1 MYKMKKQLA
10 VLLSAAMLTGTLG
23 MSAPYSVTAEASGI
37 QKEIYISPAG
47 DDAAGDGSQEKPYAS
62 LEKAKSEV
70 QKINSDMTGDIYVYL
85 DGGEYY
91 MDKTVEFGPE
101 DSGTNGHQIIYASQ
115 DGVASAK
122 LIGGRPLDNSN
133 WELVQSEGAN
143 DADLPAEARGH
154 VYKMNVGTEQ
164 SFNTLYV
171 NDRRATQARY
181 PNLDQYPGFTAALTP
196 YLFTAGGGM
205 HDLQWKEGDLP
216 QQVIDGLSN
225 AAARG
230 DLDASIYMWDGGY
243 WDWMTDTIPLKGIDP
258 AQRRLH
264 YKDEEIDL
272 DGSARYR
279 PKYTTGN
286 NARYFLQGNLALL
299 DQEGEYYYNKT
310 TGDLYYYPTG
320 NIEDQQVIIPLV
332 KEVIR
337 AEGKG
342 RDAKV
347 SNLTFR
353 GIEMKDTESTDWY
366 AYGWNAK
373 DTGAALGFWPNES
386 KGSTQP
392 SYCEQREQNDF
403 RYGVITLKNTDGIR
417 IEACHLTNS
426 GMFGIAMY
434 DANTNALIENSL
446 IDYTG
451 HGGINMDGGYPG
463 LAGDENGN
471 GYARDNMVKNVLIH
485 DIGELI
491 GQASG
496 LTVQQVSH
504 STFSN
509 IEVYNSPR
517 RGIFTTG
524 GTSREKNGADKNYDA
539 MKHLYTHS
547 NLYEYCYI
555 HDCQQDGGDDGA
567 FFGCMLFHGNEDGKG
582 KPNII
587 NQMVIDST
595 GANPTMKDLSPNNM
609 NLDMGCSGFELHNVK
624 SVNPMNFNIEVNT
637 ILQYKDD
644 ILFDN
649 VNIDYGTMVN
659 HLAEFDDS
667 KMEYDKIGLT
677 EGFPIEYMDEKQTS
691 EKPDDIYFEDD
702 FEKGIQKR
710 KWTFRNAQPEI
721 TTEWMS
727 EDPFV
732 GKQGLIVN
740 QNSVLSRTF
749 QDQLNKTVTVKMF
762 DRQTR
767 NMAGYDSGVQNSANA
782 LSYVSTGTKE
792 EMYGLGIEWGKW
804 DYYYMN
810 INGEKIPTNVPRLFG
825 WHELKFDYST
835 PGTLQMYIDDTLV
848 KEVNSSGFD
857 TLDIGSDA
865 GKGIVYYDE
874 AMIYGGVEAPPAGE
888 LPLPKPPA
896 EPEDKILYEEDF
908 ESYEMITEDAG
919 NQSHGEDAIQQS
931 ILQQNNIANDSLESQ
946 DATEMKTEAG
956 VTEAAVAEESVTEKV
971 ETEEAETEEAV
982 AEVSNT
988 EVSNTEVLNTEVPNT
1003 EVPNTEVSVT
1013 DEPITEEPEPRDQM
1027 INIASDEEQNK
1038 GSQAMEEPAPA
1049 AMAAADLLPDWKGV
1063 GGGKMV
1069 KELIRE
1075 DNNQYLRINSQDNTF
1090 YYTGGSEWKN
1100 YVLEAKVRL
1109 NRWTG
1114 DGPLGGAYDVFCAGV
1129 RFEEDPNSK
1138 SNPHRYTLKMEKSGK
1153 LKFYM
1158 RSSGDKDFFTKT
1170 PEEVG
1175 MEPLNPPFAGRWYD
1189 LKIVADGDKI
1199 SSYIDGNLIGTVV
1212 DGNLQSGGIGF
1223 NALGGEYDIDDMK
1236 VTKVQTPEPG
1246 IEPDSGTYEKPIEVK
1261 ITPASKKD
1269 QIFYTL
1275 DGSDPKDPE
1284 HGIYYE
1290 GSFVL
1295 PENDKPVTL
1304 KCVAIR
1310 GDSLYSEVVE
1320 KTYVI
1325 KTHKPEITALEEVQ
1339 IDTIQGIIPKLP
1351 QTVKASYNNGTT
1363 AMAAVQWEPVT
1374 DQQVAVPGK
1383 FMVLGSVDGTALNA
1397 KAVVTVLP
1405 GKEDPKPEIK
1415 VNKVTLNETKKT
1427 VLKGKS
1433 FTLKAA
1439 VSPADAVNKNI
1450 VWSTSNAKA
1459 ATVDQTGKVTA
1470 KGYGT
1475 ATIKAQAADG
1485 SGKYGTCKVTVGYKI
1500 NYHLNKGT
1508 NSRLNPTSF
1517 YKTKVTLKAPSRKG
1531 YTFKG
1536 WYTDKKMKKRITSI
1550 SSTSRKNISVYAK
1563 WEKIKIG
1570 KTSIGKVQSKKAG
1583 SMAVNWKKVKN
1594 AGGYEIIYG
1603 NNSRMTKGKKVLETK
1618 GTGKTIK
1625 KLKKGRTYYVKVRG
1639 FKIDSAGKKVYGA
1652 YSKVERIKIKK

>member
-10 VLLSAAMLTGTLG
+10 VLMSAAMLTGTLG
-23 MSAPYSVTAEASGI
+23 VSAPYSLTAEASGI
-37 QKEIYISPAG
+37 QKEIYVSPKG
-47 DDAAGDGSQEKPYAS
+47 NDTAGDGSQEKPYAS
-62 LEKAKSEV
+62 LERARVEV

-85 DGGEYY
+85 DGGTYY
-91 MDKTVEFGPE
+91 LDKTVVFGPE
-101 DSGTNGHQIIYASQ
+101 DSGTNGYQIVYASQ
-115 DGVASAK
+115 DGIADAK
-122 LIGGRPLDNSN
+122 LIGGRPVDSSG
-133 WELVQSEGAN
+133 WELVQRTGSD
-143 DADLPAEARGH
+143 DADLPPDAEGH
-154 VYKMNVGTEQ
+154 VYKTNVGTDQ

-216 QQVIDGLSN
+216 QTVIDGLSN
-225 AAARG
+225 AEARG

-243 WDWMTDTIPLKGIDP
+243 WDWMTDTIPLKGIVP
-258 AQRRLH
+258 SQRKLN
-264 YKDEEIDL
+264 YKDEDIDL
-272 DGSARYR
+272 NGSARYR

-310 TGDLYYYPTG
+310 TGDLYYYPAG

-337 AEGKG
+337 AEGED
-342 RDAKV
+342 RNSKV
-347 SNLTFR
+347 RNLTFR
-353 GIEMKDTESTDWY
+353 GIQMKDTESTDWY

-373 DTGAALGFWPNES
+373 DTGAALGYWPNES

-403 RYGVITLKNTDGIR
+403 RYGVMTLKNTDGIR

-434 DANTNALIENSL
+434 DANTNALVENSL

-463 LAGDENGN
+463 LAGDENGD
-471 GYARDNMVKNVLIH
+471 GYARDNVVKNVLIH

-524 GTSREKNGADKNYDA
+524 GTSREKNGADKDYDA
-539 MKHLYTHS
+539 MKHLYTH
-547 NLYEYCYI
+547 NNRYEYCYI

-659 HLAEFDDS
+659 HLNEFDDS

-677 EGFPIEYMDEKQTS
+677 EAFPEEYKV
-691 EKPDDIYFEDD
+691 EKPSPEKPEDIYFEED

-732 GKQGLIVN
+732 GKQGLVIS
-740 QNSVLSRTF
+740 QDSVLSRTF
-749 QDQLNKTVTVKMF
+749 QDLLNKTVTVKMF
-762 DRQTR
+762 DRQTS

-782 LSYVSTGTKE
+782 VSYATTGTKDQ
-792 EMYGLGIEWGKW
+792 MFGLGIEWGKW
-804 DYYYMN
+804 DRYYMN
-810 INGEKIPTNVPRLFG
+810 INGEKIPTEVPRLFG

-835 PGTLQMYIDDTLV
+835 PGKVQMYIDNILV
-848 KEVNSSGFD
+848 YEADARGFD
-857 TLDIGSDA
+857 TLEIGCDD
-865 GKGIVYYDE
+865 GRGTVFYDE

-896 EPEDKILYEEDF
+896 EPEDQILYEEDF
-908 ESYEMITEDAG
+908 ESYEMIANEADEQRLQENVRQDGEIADREWEDER
-919 NQSHGEDAIQQS
+919 ED
-931 ILQQNNIANDSLESQ
+931 Q
-946 DATEMKTEAG
+946 DVP
-956 VTEAAVAEESVTEKV
+956 VTETE
-971 ETEEAETEEAV
+971 
-982 AEVSNT
+982 AEVSEAWVDEEQVT
-988 EVSNTEVLNTEVPNT
+988 EGQETERSTVKEQLPEGQETEGSSLKEQSP
-1003 EVPNTEVSVT
+1003 
-1013 DEPITEEPEPRDQM
+1013 DQQITEEQVTTEFHA
-1027 INIASDEEQNK
+1027 NEQEVKANNT
-1038 GSQAMEEPAPA
+1038 SSIDVEA
-1049 AMAAADLLPDWKGV
+1049 LLPDWKGV
-1063 GGGKMV
+1063 GGGKMT

-1075 DNNQYLRINSQDNTF
+1075 DDNQYLRINSQDNTF

-1100 YVLEAKVRL
+1100 YVMEAKVRL

-1114 DGPLGGAYDVFCAGV
+1114 DGPLGGAYDVFSAGV

-1138 SNPHRYTLKMEKSGK
+1138 SNPRRYTLKMEKAGK
-1153 LKFYM
+1153 IKFYM
-1158 RSSGDKDFFTKT
+1158 RSSGDRDFFAKT

-1175 MEPLNPPFAGRWYD
+1175 LEPLNPPFAGKWYD
-1189 LKIVADGDKI
+1189 LKIVADGDQI
-1199 SSYIDGNLIGTVV
+1199 SSYLDGILIGTVS
-1212 DGNLQSGGIGF
+1212 DGNLKSGGIGF
-1223 NALGGEYDIDDMK
+1223 NSLGGEYDIDDMK
-1236 VTKVQTPEPG
+1236 VTKVQTPQPS
-1246 IEPDSGTYEKPIEVK
+1246 IEPDSGTYEQPIEIK
-1261 ITPASKKD
+1261 ITPESKKD

-1275 DGSDPKDPE
+1275 DGSNPKDPE

-1290 GSFVL
+1290 GSFML
-1295 PENDKPVTL
+1295 PENENPVTL

-1310 GDSLYSEVVE
+1310 GDSLYSDVVE
-1320 KTYVI
+1320 KTYIV
-1325 KTHKPEITALEEVQ
+1325 KMQKPEITGIKEVYTE
-1339 IDTIQGIIPKLP
+1339 TIQGVIPNLP
-1351 QTVKASYNNGTT
+1351 QTVTASYSNETT
-1363 AMAAVQWEPVT
+1363 AGVSVKWESIT
-1374 DQQVAVPGK
+1374 SRQVAEPGQ
-1383 FMVLGSVDGTALNA
+1383 FSIQGSVDGTALKA
-1397 KAVVTVLP
+1397 KATVKVLP
-1405 GKEDPKPEIK
+1405 KKQEPIPEIK
-1415 VNKVTLNETKKT
+1415 VNKVTLNETEKT
-1427 VLKGKS
+1427 VLKGAE
-1433 FTLKAA
+1433 FTLRAA
-1439 VSPADAVNKNI
+1439 VSPADASNKTLI
-1450 VWSTSNAKA
+1450 WTSSNPEA
-1459 ATVDQTGKVTA
+1459 AIVDQSGKVTA

-1475 ATIKAQAADG
+1475 AAIKVQAADG
-1485 SGKYGTCKVTVGYKI
+1485 SGKYASCKVTVGYKI

-1508 NSRLNPTSF
+1508 NSRLNPASY

-1536 WYTDKKMKKRITSI
+1536 WYTDKKFKKKITGI
-1550 SSTSRKNISVYAK
+1550 KASSRNSVHVYAK

-1570 KTSIGKVQSKKAG
+1570 KLSVSKAQSKKAG
-1583 SMAVNWKKVKN
+1583 SMTLSWKKVKN
-1594 AGGYEIIYG
+1594 AGGYQIVYG
-1603 NNSRMTKGKKVLETK
+1603 YNTKMTRGKTVLETK
-1618 GTGKTIK
+1618 NTGKTIK

-1639 FKIDSAGKKVYGA
+1639 YKKDSAGKKIYGA
-1652 YSKVERIKIKK
+1652 YSKAYKVKIRK